1 MTDLELWQQL
11 KEGQKE
17 ALQRIYE
24 VHITDLLRY
33 GKKFSIDTS
42 LVEDCI
48 HDLFVELWKNRLGL
62 GKTDAIKRYLF
73 VALRRKIIRQLD
85 KRKRHLVDEEPQ
97 EYQFQ
102 ADMSIDYKLIE
113 IEESTER
120 GQQLKAALENLSDRQ
135 KEVIYL
141 KYFADMDYL
150 DISEVMDINYQSVRN
165 LVFNA
170 LKALKK
176 YLGFIVLVDFFLQF
190 FSKL

>member
-1 MTDLELWQQL
+1 MNDLELWEQL
-11 KEGQKE
+11 KKGQKD

-24 VHITDLLRY
+24 THITDLLKY
-33 GKKFSIDTS
+33 GKKFSLDTT

-48 HDLFVELWKNRLGL
+48 HDLFIELWKNREGL

-73 VALRRKIIRQLD
+73 VSLRRKIIRQLE
-85 KRKRHLVDEEPQ
+85 KGKQYLVNDEPQ

-102 ADMSIDYKLIE
+102 AELSIDYKLIE
-113 IEESTER
+113 IEENTEQ
-120 GQQLKAALENLSDRQ
+120 GQQLKAALEKLSDRQ

-141 KYFADMDYL
+141 KYFAEMDYQ

-170 LKALKK
+170 LKSLKK
-176 YLGFIVLVDFFLQF
+176 YLSLLVIAKFIWQML
-190 FSKL
+190 